1 MEKLLVKLG
10 KELKSGYNPVF
21 KNHTLGMKLT
31 SFGILALRKGET
43 YTADT
48 GDNEVAL
55 VILGGKCSVKGKDFD
70 FAEVG
75 GRKGRVLRQTLHGLS
90 SVAYGIYGHGTDGLH
105 GSRGQ

>member
-55 VILGGKCSVKGKDFD
+55 VILGGKCSVKHNHYTAKKRRFQEK
-70 FAEVG
+70 FAV
-75 GRKGRVLRQTLHGLS
+75 
-90 SVAYGIYGHGTDGLH
+90 
-105 GSRGQ
+105 

>member
-55 VILGGKCSVKGKDFD
+55 VILGGKCRVKGEDFD

-75 GRKGRVLRQTLHGLS
+75 GRKDVFSGKPYTVYLP
-90 SVAYGIYGHGTDGLH
+90 GIRNIR
-105 GSRGQ
+105 SRR